1 MTATRDSMLSF
12 PEDILAMLLALKSSG
27 IRIDLNSILDQKNK
41 QETKQEE
48 FERLIQTRDAIEYQ
62 LFV

>member
-1 MTATRDSMLSF
+1 MTATKDSMLSF

-27 IRIDLNSILDQKNK
+27 IRIDLNNILDQKNK

>member
-1 MTATRDSMLSF
+1 MTATKDSMLSF
-12 PEDILAMLLALKSSG
+12 PEDILAMLLALKSSE
-27 IRIDLNSILDQKNK
+27 IRIDLNNILDQKNK
-41 QETKQEE
+41 QETRQEE